1 MFPSPS
7 SRRTFLALTLAAAC
21 WGFGTVISKRSIDEI
36 PPLTLLPIQLGA
48 SLAFLALLMR
58 WRGLP
63 FRDRASP
70 SILVRLGLL
79 NPGLAYALS
88 LLGLAHIT
96 ASLSVMLW
104 AIEPIL
110 ILFLA
115 GWLLRER
122 IGPSLIVLSLAA
134 AAGMLLVIY
143 QPGSAGSPLGVLL
156 TVAGV
161 ACCAIYTVATRRWL
175 AASDSTMQVVVA
187 QQTYGMAFAL
197 VLAAAV
203 WLFGGAARLED
214 VTAAGWASAIASG
227 VLYYGLAYWLYLT
240 GLRSVAASVAAVS
253 FYLIPVFGVAG
264 GVVFLGERLDPS
276 QWLGVVTVLTAIYLI
291 LRRASTATNEQADQP
306 APTEL
311 PARPP

>member
-1 MFPSPS
+1 M
-7 SRRTFLALTLAAAC
+7 
-21 WGFGTVISKRSIDEI
+21 
-36 PPLTLLPIQLGA
+36 
-48 SLAFLALLMR
+48 
-58 WRGLP
+58 
-63 FRDRASP
+63 
-70 SILVRLGLL
+70 L

-122 IGPSLIVLSLAA
+122 IGPSLIVLSPAA
-134 AAGMLLVIY
+134 AAGMSRRHLPAR
-143 QPGSAGSPLGVLL
+143 QRRQSAGVLL

-276 QWLGVVTVLTAIYLI
+276 QWLGVGD
-291 LRRASTATNEQADQP
+291 RAHCDLPDPPTRKHRDQ
-306 APTEL
+306 
-311 PARPP
+311 